1 MRLHQEEGWQNSP
14 TAPKTSRHTPRF
26 LPYGTPG
33 SGDLMDFPPVIRL
46 LHGTV
51 HFRETVVRMDL
62 TSCQEPFKSLRF
74 LQLTPG
80 QEVRA
85 SAGERFGSWKLFLL
99 KYRGLGKRDWE
110 WPFRTASREM
120 GTSGLQPQEPS
131 SASDKMQLGGGV
143 FT

>member
-1 MRLHQEEGWQNSP
+1 MSP
-14 TAPKTSRHTPRF
+14 DNGLARACGQDTGAQGSSRWTCSGVYASPPGRRGAEFSNGPKTSHHTPRF

-74 LQLTPG
+74 LQLPTG
-80 QEVRA
+80 QEVRD
-85 SAGERFGSWKLFLL
+85 SAGERFGNWKVFLL
-99 KYRGLGKRDWE
+99 KCRGLGK
-110 WPFRTASREM
+110 SN
-120 GTSGLQPQEPS
+120 
-131 SASDKMQLGGGV
+131 
-143 FT
+143 